1 MHHVGLECNF
11 LKWTP
16 CACLESLAGR
26 QEAGTDVVERCL
38 CLPFGEGDPSSDP
51 DEARDEVGLSG
62 LTPSTEARRA
72 RCLRVSLAT
81 ATAAPTAPVARSA
94 SLRRMRGRGEQ
105 RIGASFAF
113 AQQCTHT
120 LFRKRRIPEGNAEPQ
135 ERGGMVSPA
144 PQRIQV

>member
-38 CLPFGEGDPSSDP
+38 CLPFGDGDPSSDP

-94 SLRRMRGRGEQ
+94 SLRRMRGRGQQ

-113 AQQCTHT
+113 ARQYW
-120 LFRKRRIPEGNAEPQ
+120 
-135 ERGGMVSPA
+135 VSIAQPSDLESDA
-144 PQRIQV
+144 LPLRHRAIGSTGSV